1 MRSASTFRPTALL
14 ATRGTTTLCQ
24 GCSEAGRARAGGR
37 ARTFQSA
44 ARVGAVHALLQAKSA
59 SLRSW
64 LHHAAH
70 SA

>member
-1 MRSASTFRPTALL
+1 VRSASTFRPTALL
-14 ATRGTTTLCQ
+14 ATRGTTTSCQ

-37 ARTFQSA
+37 ARTFLSA
-44 ARVGAVHALLQAKSA
+44 ARVGAAHALLQEKSA

-64 LHHAAH
+64 MHHAAH